1 LAHNTRVTLR
11 PQLAPT
17 MGCSQSSQAADG
29 PPPSPLRATIDR
41 GSIAIRSLLGMTPL
55 QLSGELEGACALHDS
70 KQRRMQIEYGALSR
84 GIAGKDQDRFYAVA
98 NGSAGLVCGI
108 CDGHSVHSQSSG
120 QLHAEAAARHL
131 ATEVWKRVAPLLE
144 ADLPGRPDDVDAAI
158 QTRKA
163 APDADGAAPA
173 APAALLPTDAAVP
186 GAPVKH
192 AATKAFLD
200 YQKKCEA
207 KYQET
212 VADKVI
218 TMKEKLEAEIGEELP
233 LQLPQEG
240 GTTATCLLIHPNGL
254 LAAWVGDS
262 RALLAVETA
271 DGSLVAVPLTSDHNA
286 HDADERAR
294 LISSGG
300 KTGLDTMASHVFVP
314 EAEGGLKVTRSLG
327 DSPFHKDDAVS
338 AVPMLRHCRLTPK
351 TKYAI
356 VASDG
361 IWDHLTD
368 QKVAELVA
376 AAVRAYAIDDGG
388 FFTGAAHAAG
398 APSSAKVDAK
408 EADTTTAERP
418 AAGSTAASTLGSN
431 KTLVSSGGS
440 SRSGSPTKRKGG
452 GTALAAC
459 KAVLDYIESIENLP
473 GAAHKDDRSIAVV
486 VFSSIE

>member
-1 LAHNTRVTLR
+1 
-11 PQLAPT
+11 

-286 HDADERAR
+286 QCACPGPTFAPGRWLRSLSPCVLRRPRAAQLDARGSARLLTPRSDADERAR

-314 EAEGGLKVTRSLG
+314 EAEGGLKVNTLNPTLA
-327 DSPFHKDDAVS
+327 SPR
-338 AVPMLRHCRLTPK
+338 PIPNRLT
-351 TKYAI
+351 
-356 VASDG
+356 
-361 IWDHLTD
+361 LTLFD
-368 QKVAELVA
+368 CRGRPQGLTPAQSLWRRSRIPRSHFHRPSATLPQKPPLP
-376 AAVRAYAIDDGG
+376 
-388 FFTGAAHAAG
+388 H
-398 APSSAKVDAK
+398 
-408 EADTTTAERP
+408 RP
-418 AAGSTAASTLGSN
+418 PLPPLITRD
-431 KTLVSSGGS
+431 VSRM
-440 SRSGSPTKRKGG
+440 SR
-452 GTALAAC
+452 
-459 KAVLDYIESIENLP
+459 
-473 GAAHKDDRSIAVV
+473 
-486 VFSSIE
+486 